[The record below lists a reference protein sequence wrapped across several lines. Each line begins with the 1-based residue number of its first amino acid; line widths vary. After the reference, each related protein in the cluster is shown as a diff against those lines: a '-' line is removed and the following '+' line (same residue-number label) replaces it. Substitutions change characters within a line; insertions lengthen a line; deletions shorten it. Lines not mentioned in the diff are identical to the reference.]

1 MMPMLRTFLARWTTK
16 LRYLKSD
23 KQAKPEKPQVALPM
37 RPDLPLR
44 ERSRAAVAVPA
55 QINGSQMGS
64 GKL

>member
-1 MMPMLRTFLARWTTK
+1 MLKTYIARWAAK
-16 LRYLKSD
+16 LRYLKAD
-23 KQAKPEKPQVALPM
+23 KQAKLEKPQVALPM

>member
-1 MMPMLRTFLARWTTK
+1 MLRTFLARWTAK
-16 LRYLKSD
+16 LGCSKSD
-23 KQAKPEKPQVALPM
+23 KQAKSRKQQVALPM